1 MHYNRIAVKQD
12 MLNSTTVWEFVV
24 KVKAKIN
31 ALTRD
36 TVSNIWWL
44 VIMIYNVKLQALG
57 TLIALHTHMNLS
69 LFS

>member
-31 ALTRD
+31 ALSRD
-36 TVSNIWWL
+36 TVSNIW
-44 VIMIYNVKLQALG
+44 
-57 TLIALHTHMNLS
+57 
-69 LFS
+69 